1 MGEGS
6 GKRSIENGHLMGGRP
21 ARLCR
26 FPCCPGRG
34 THNPTPGNPGHMLL
48 AGLALCSQN
57 HGSAGSQLPV
67 FRSCTGA
74 AGNSGHC
81 GHWSGHGRP
90 QPLTLFLLSV
100 FHGLFLS
107 EMHTG
112 PEGSWRLPWGQAVPR
127 CPHRILQRRLL
138 LTRSPTP
145 WSLRLS
151 CLLSCHL
158 P

>member
-1 MGEGS
+1 MESGALRTVISWVGGLPGCAGS
-6 GKRSIENGHLMGGRP
+6 PAVLGGGP
-21 ARLCR
+21 TT
-26 FPCCPGRG
+26 PP
-34 THNPTPGNPGHMLL
+34 NPTPGNPGHMLL